1 MLRQVTDA
9 NFSLEVYCDRLDKAI
24 QLLASIGVSQAVLT
38 PQYGVSAGRQ
48 KFSVNFSVAL

>member
-48 KFSVNFSVAL
+48 KFSVNFSVA